1 MLWLEHKL
9 PLDDEDEVWPLEPP
23 EPSELQAA
31 TEARVKTANDAT
43 KTERNTMKTTPEVA
57 PESVSGWPAA
67 KTTGVPSR
75 RTDFRR
81 KCLGPGKAGLRRR
94 VERGC
99 YRPVNT
105 LRRGFHESVS
115 TPDAVPVTASSPGI
129 MRAVMRDHRPGH
141 RALARAAACLLAA
154 AVTSTASG
162 SALATPCSALGSA
175 PVVFIE
181 NGDTQEPLVKRLG
194 QRLLSSSKPLRLV
207 YKNRR
212 TCDLALDMYTS
223 STMVNDTIP
232 IRYVPSAAEDPTWD
246 PSKPAP
252 TCEADEPG
260 GNPIDLGIGATYLSS
275 CANLPPRPPSLAVT
289 DGPIQAYGFI
299 VPRASS
305 QVAITAEEG
314 YFAYGFPDGT
324 GKAAPWVDQALRL
337 SRGPTASTALTC
349 AAAIGLKASQLQGTV
364 PPKNTSSEV
373 LNLVATGNPAEAT
386 IGLMGTEV
394 FDQSRDKV
402 KLLAFRGFGQ
412 RYAYYPDSTATSFD
426 KRNVRD
432 GHYLPWAPTPYL
444 AYVDGAGRAK
454 NPNVQRV
461 LDLVVGVRDEI
472 DVSGLEQIVASGLVP
487 SCAMSV
493 TRPFDGAH
501 LSLHAPPEPCTC
513 AFEAKVTQGATTCKA
528 CASDATCGTGKCRHG
543 YCEAR

>member
-1 MLWLEHKL
+1 MTNGAH
-9 PLDDEDEVWPLEPP
+9 
-23 EPSELQAA
+23 
-31 TEARVKTANDAT
+31 
-43 KTERNTMKTTPEVA
+43 
-57 PESVSGWPAA
+57 
-67 KTTGVPSR
+67 
-75 RTDFRR
+75 
-81 KCLGPGKAGLRRR
+81 
-94 VERGC
+94 
-99 YRPVNT
+99 
-105 LRRGFHESVS
+105 
-115 TPDAVPVTASSPGI
+115 
-129 MRAVMRDHRPGH
+129 
-141 RALARAAACLLAA
+141 ARAAAGFVLAA
-154 AVTSTASG
+154 TVTASG
-162 SALATPCSALGSA
+162 PARATPCTALGAA
-175 PVVFIE
+175 PVIFIE

-194 QRLLSSSKPLRLV
+194 QKLLSSSRPLRLV

-212 TCDLALDMYTS
+212 TCDLALDMYS
-223 STMVNDTIP
+223 GSTMVNDTIP
-232 IRYVPSAAEDPTWD
+232 IRYVPSATEDPTWD
-246 PSKPAP
+246 PSKPSP
-252 TCEADEPG
+252 TCEADDPG
-260 GNPIDLGIGATYLSS
+260 GNAIDLGIGATYLSS
-275 CANLPPRPPSLAVT
+275 CANLPPRPASLAMT

-314 YFAYGFPDGT
+314 YFAYGYPQGT
-324 GKAAPWVDQALRL
+324 GMTAPWVDQALRF

-394 FDQSRDKV
+394 FDQNRDKV

-426 KRNVRD
+426 KQNVRD

-444 AYVDGAGRAK
+444 AYVDAAGKAK

-461 LDLVVGVRDEI
+461 LDLVVGVRDEN
-472 DVSGLEQIVASGLVP
+472 DVSGLDQIVTSGLVP

-501 LSLHAPPEPCTC
+501 LSLYSPPEPCAC
-513 AFEAKVTQGATTCKA
+513 AFEAKVPQGVTKCGA
-528 CASDATCGTGKCRHG
+528 CSTDAACGSGKCRHG